1 MIVRSAGRPCERKEE
16 VGFIL
21 MKNLPWTLGL
31 LIATGA
37 LATELPT
44 PAVFPSRIYGLAGS
58 PLEIRFADL
67 VYTPVGGNLLF
78 DVETGPGAQGNTSL
92 TWTPEAGG
100 KPQPVRIGGF
110 SGRDF
115 QRLADL
121 RGELWITDLRDAK
134 FSGTLRWLA
143 IGDSLTAGGK
153 YLDTTIHTLKKHLP
167 NLELR
172 TLGTQP
178 VNAAPGVPRHEG
190 RGGWTWQR
198 FYDSD
203 ASGTYH
209 SPFVVGS
216 PGSEGFDFRAY
227 LRQQE
232 DEPDFITIFL
242 GVNDVFQI
250 AASFSPEKI
259 TTIVEKAKS
268 MVAKIQEAS
277 PQCPIGL
284 ILPPPPSEQNGFGAN
299 YGTGVTEWQYR
310 RARQFYLAEILR
322 AFDGRWS
329 EGIHIIPAHLGF
341 DPATSYPRSQ
351 GKAQNALHPNA
362 QGYEGVGHCLAAWIG
377 HLLDQKA
384 VHPHP

>member
-1 MIVRSAGRPCERKEE
+1 MIVRSAGRPCEREEE

-44 PAVFPSRIYGLAGS
+44 PAVFPSRIYGLAGT
-58 PLEIRFADL
+58 PLEIRFANL
-67 VYTPVGGNLLF
+67 VYAPVEGSLLF
-78 DVETGPGAQGNTSL
+78 DVETGPGKQGNVSL
-92 TWTPEAGG
+92 LWIPEAGS
-100 KPQPVRIGGF
+100 KPQPVSIGIF
-110 SGRDF
+110 SGRSF
-115 QRLADL
+115 QKMDEL
-121 RGELWITDLRDAK
+121 RGELWSTALRDGK
-134 FSGTLRWLA
+134 FSGTLQWLA

-153 YLDTTIHTLKKHLP
+153 YLNSTISILKERLP
-167 NLELR
+167 DVELR
-172 TLGTQP
+172 TIGTQP
-178 VNAAPGVPRHEG
+178 TNAAPGVPRHEG

-198 FYDSD
+198 FFDSD

-216 PGSEGFDFRAY
+216 PEAGVFDFQAY
-227 LRQQE
+227 LRQQKA
-232 DEPDFITIFL
+232 EPDFITIFL

-259 TTIVEKAKS
+259 TAIGEKAKS
-268 MVAKIQEAS
+268 MVAKIREAA
-277 PQCPIGL
+277 PGCPIGL

-310 RARQFYLAEILR
+310 RARQFYLAEILGE
-322 AFDGRWS
+322 FDGRWA

-341 DPATSYPRSQ
+341 DPETSYPRSQ
-351 GKAQNALHPNA
+351 GIAQNALHPNA
-362 QGYEGVGHCLAAWIG
+362 QGYEAVGTCLAAWIG
-377 HLLDQKA
+377 HLLDQK
-384 VHPHP
+384 VIHPRP